1 MRSPEIQNCKFFNSR
16 DAHEDD
22 GDGDGG
28 DDDDDDDDD
37 DDGGGG
43 GGPRQENT
51 FLPDLYKY
59 RGRRGMCIQKFT

>member
-16 DAHEDD
+16 DAHDGD

-28 DDDDDDDDD
+28 GGG
-37 DDGGGG
+37 DDGDG

-51 FLPDLYKY
+51 FA
-59 RGRRGMCIQKFT
+59 